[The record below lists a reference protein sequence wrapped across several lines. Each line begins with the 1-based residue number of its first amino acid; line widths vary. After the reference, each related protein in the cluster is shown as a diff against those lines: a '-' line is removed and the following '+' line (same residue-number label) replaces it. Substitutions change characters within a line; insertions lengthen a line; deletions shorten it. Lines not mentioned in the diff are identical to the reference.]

1 MLIVMSSSVLGHQP
15 FYNYFSKPPPKD
27 LGLVR
32 NKKNGVLRIISN
44 NVNDRILTAKKRN
57 FYFVFLQ
64 WHILL
69 SGWKAR
75 HGSHSF

>member
-44 NVNDRILTAKKRN
+44 NVNDSLNQI
-57 FYFVFLQ
+57 
-64 WHILL
+64 
-69 SGWKAR
+69 
-75 HGSHSF
+75 

>member
-44 NVNDRILTAKKRN
+44 NVNDRIKQRRKE
-57 FYFVFLQ
+57 
-64 WHILL
+64 ILFWFFTMTHSL
-69 SGWKAR
+69 IRMEGKAWLP
-75 HGSHSF
+75 

>member
-32 NKKNGVLRIISN
+32 NRNNGVLRTISK
-44 NVNDRILTAKKRN
+44 NVNGGITRKRN
-57 FYFVFLQ
+57 FYFGSLQ
-64 WHILL
+64 
-69 SGWKAR
+69 
-75 HGSHSF
+75 